1 MFWYEDKDK
10 TIVNRNRV
18 LYNEKKRQEI
28 LCMNHIGTKRLETDR
43 LILRPFI
50 PEDDAP
56 MFRNWASDPMVT
68 RYLTWSAHT
77 DPSVTSTTIGHW
89 IERYCDPS
97 YYHWAVE
104 LKSIDEPIGSIS
116 GVRIDEDTGSVEIGY
131 CIGRPWWGQG
141 LVAEAVRA
149 LMAFF
154 FERVGVRCIVAC
166 HHPDNPNSGRVMQK
180 CGMTYDGA
188 WPKKGEALELNWYS
202 LSREEYANQQRSC

>member
-1 MFWYEDKDK
+1 
-10 TIVNRNRV
+10 
-18 LYNEKKRQEI
+18 
-28 LCMNHIGTKRLETDR
+28 MNHIGTKRLETDR

-68 RYLTWSAHT
+68 RYLTWSHHT
-77 DPSVTSTTIGHW
+77 DASVTRESIERW
-89 IERYCDPS
+89 IERYREPS
-97 YYHWAVE
+97 YYHWAIE
-104 LKSIDEPIGSIS
+104 LKSLGEPIGSIS
-116 GVRIDEDTGSVEIGY
+116 GVRIDEGTCSVEIGY

-154 FERVGVRCIVAC
+154 FDQVGVQRVMAC

-188 WPKKGEALELNWYS
+188 WSRDEASVDLKWYS
-202 LSREEYANQQRSC
+202 LSREEYLHH